1 MEKTQQVYDIPLDK
15 VYPNP
20 DQPRKTFDENLIKEL
35 ASSIQTYGVISPI
48 IVQRKDNG
56 YFMIIA
62 GERRYRAVKSL
73 GKDTIPAIIKDYS
86 DKTIDEIALIE
97 NLQREDLNP
106 IDEARGYKRLMS
118 EYGMTQEELAASVGK
133 SRPAVANKLRLL
145 NLSREVIYYLENGK
159 LSEAN
164 ARLLVS
170 LPPKYQRFFASKI
183 IKDSWSVRK
192 TETEIKKIF
201 KEKSSEKKDTL
212 PLELLDLVNKMER
225 VLHTKVTGVGDS
237 EKGKIIIDYFTHDDL
252 DRLVEYIEYM
262 ENSFNVKTLKVPSSV
277 DNFYFVNSVFG
288 DAFSF
293 DKIIFEEGVKTI
305 KIKSS
310 QKEDYVIPSTAY
322 YVDLQ
327 RVDYSHNAPMETFIT
342 QDREIVVNGG
352 EHYYV
357 DGNFLISKEGDLV
370 HQYAGYESLDL
381 QVPQNVNR
389 VLRRSIFGLC
399 KNIFIPEN
407 VEFFS
412 PLFNEYSLRYNR
424 CVLGYGNDSFS
435 SLPILFVDS
444 TQAAE
449 SLIRSCIQYDPL
461 YGNYIRTN
469 CKYMIFDQNI
479 DWKKIASSAKGTIID
494 GDIEK
499 FIKAY
504 ENLPLKIK
512 NDVVYRQIFDNAQS
526 AFIDEWEIC
535 SYLNREFKEILDSE
549 LYDSAL
555 MQYVDL
561 TANSQ

>member
-262 ENSFNVKTLKVPSSV
+262 ENLK
-277 DNFYFVNSVFG
+277 
-288 DAFSF
+288 
-293 DKIIFEEGVKTI
+293 
-305 KIKSS
+305 
-310 QKEDYVIPSTAY
+310 
-322 YVDLQ
+322 
-327 RVDYSHNAPMETFIT
+327 
-342 QDREIVVNGG
+342 
-352 EHYYV
+352 
-357 DGNFLISKEGDLV
+357 
-370 HQYAGYESLDL
+370 
-381 QVPQNVNR
+381 
-389 VLRRSIFGLC
+389 
-399 KNIFIPEN
+399 
-407 VEFFS
+407 
-412 PLFNEYSLRYNR
+412 
-424 CVLGYGNDSFS
+424 
-435 SLPILFVDS
+435 
-444 TQAAE
+444 
-449 SLIRSCIQYDPL
+449 
-461 YGNYIRTN
+461 
-469 CKYMIFDQNI
+469 
-479 DWKKIASSAKGTIID
+479 
-494 GDIEK
+494 
-499 FIKAY
+499 
-504 ENLPLKIK
+504 
-512 NDVVYRQIFDNAQS
+512 
-526 AFIDEWEIC
+526 
-535 SYLNREFKEILDSE
+535 
-549 LYDSAL
+549 
-555 MQYVDL
+555 
-561 TANSQ
+561 